1 MRRAW
6 RWYWRTLGG
15 YWHQMDRRTRSRFV
29 GMMVGTLAFY
39 MALAVVILLVPS
51 ARVPVLL
58 GVLIILPGQS
68 IVTAL
73 MRARRG
79 RHKRSDSN

>member
-1 MRRAW
+1 
-6 RWYWRTLGG
+6 
-15 YWHQMDRRTRSRFV
+15 MDRRTRSRFV
-29 GMMVGTLAFY
+29 GMMVGTLVFY
-39 MALAVVILLVPS
+39 MALAVAIWLVPG

-58 GVLIILPGQS
+58 GVLVLLPGQS
-68 IVTAL
+68 IATAL